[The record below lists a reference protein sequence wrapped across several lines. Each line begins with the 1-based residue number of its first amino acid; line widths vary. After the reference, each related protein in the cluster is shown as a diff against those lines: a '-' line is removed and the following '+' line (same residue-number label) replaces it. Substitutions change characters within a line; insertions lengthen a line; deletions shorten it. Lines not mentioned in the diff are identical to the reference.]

1 MEKNLF
7 LIILLFVQC
16 NIIKTLDNE
25 ILDNKKGEIGD
36 YTYELWKDNG
46 QTRMTLIR
54 DGTFSCTWNTIGT
67 VLFRIGK
74 RWEGKKYYQEIGN
87 IIINYEFDYKSNG
100 TSHYAIYG
108 MTIEPMTEFYIL
120 ENWEGPLPSA
130 HKCGLFFA
138 DGSNYD
144 IYKTDL
150 PYIGDKLTQIWS
162 IRKKQRN
169 KGTVSVNEHF
179 KEWAK
184 NSIKLGKLIEVSFCE
199 AKVTK
204 NQIIIE

>member
-1 MEKNLF
+1 
-7 LIILLFVQC
+7 
-16 NIIKTLDNE
+16 
-25 ILDNKKGEIGD
+25 
-36 YTYELWKDNG
+36 
-46 QTRMTLIR
+46 
-54 DGTFSCTWNTIGT
+54 
-67 VLFRIGK
+67 
-74 RWEGKKYYQEIGN
+74 
-87 IIINYEFDYKSNG
+87 
-100 TSHYAIYG
+100 